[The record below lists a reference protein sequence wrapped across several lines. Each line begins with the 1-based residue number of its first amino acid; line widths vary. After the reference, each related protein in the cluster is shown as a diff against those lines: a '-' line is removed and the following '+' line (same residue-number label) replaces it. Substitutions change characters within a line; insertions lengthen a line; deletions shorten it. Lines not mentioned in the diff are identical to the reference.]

1 MQTGPAPAVSAPPQH
16 YSLTVVVCGYKR
28 GQPPRLPP
36 LRSGTLT
43 QLWLGTEVLVNII
56 NVPLL
61 IGKASPG
68 ARVEAEFK
76 FHYSCCFTMDL
87 VVCTIVQLQPIPLGV
102 TCTSKNNT
110 SKNKVQAT
118 PNTICIVF
126 EVIFSAHDKQTNH
139 NKLVFAGQIADPK
152 VVAVAV
158 HNASGKRG
166 QTVAEGH
173 CACAQAGMCQ
183 ERAPGLDRCDS
194 LC

>member
-1 MQTGPAPAVSAPPQH
+1 
-16 YSLTVVVCGYKR
+16 
-28 GQPPRLPP
+28 
-36 LRSGTLT
+36 
-43 QLWLGTEVLVNII
+43 
-56 NVPLL
+56 
-61 IGKASPG
+61 
-68 ARVEAEFK
+68 
-76 FHYSCCFTMDL
+76 
-87 VVCTIVQLQPIPLGV
+87 
-102 TCTSKNNT
+102 
-110 SKNKVQAT
+110 
-118 PNTICIVF
+118 VF